1 MQSTAAQPT
10 STQSASTQSAS
21 TQSADAQPPADHPFD
36 PRDISSKAFWTQVPA
51 ERDRVFAQLR
61 AEQPISWHRP
71 AETDLLPNPA
81 DPGFWA
87 LTRHADILAVSRNSE
102 VFASGQQF
110 GGVMLEDVPAEIL
123 EAAHSILAMDAPR
136 HAKQRKIISSVFT
149 PKRVAQIDAQIR
161 TQAKLIVDAV
171 APLGEI
177 DFVEQVA
184 ARLPMWT
191 ISEMIGIPEH
201 RRDEVTAAAG
211 AMVSWN
217 DPDFIGDGEP
227 ISVLFNGLMTLHG
240 AASEL
245 VALRRAEPADDLM
258 SALVHSEV
266 DGERLTDAEIAAFFV
281 LLCVAGNDTT
291 RQTTSH
297 TVLALRDFPAQRAWL
312 VEDYDSRIRPAIEE
326 FVRWASP
333 VMTFRRTARIDTE
346 IDGRP
351 IAAGEKVVMFYRSG
365 NRDEAVFTDPERFDL
380 SRTPNNHVGFGG
392 GGAHFCL
399 GSNLARTQLR
409 ALFQELLFR
418 LPDLEVGEP
427 EYLAGNFING
437 IKRLP
442 ARFTPHPSGG

>member
-1 MQSTAAQPT
+1 MPTTPPPTA
-10 STQSASTQSAS
+10 
-21 TQSADAQPPADHPFD
+21 PAPAIRTFD
-36 PRDISSKAFWTQVPA
+36 PHDISSLAFWAQAPA
-51 ERDRVFAQLR
+51 VRDRVFADLR

-71 AETDLLPNPA
+71 AETELLPNSA

-87 LTRHADILAVSRNSE
+87 LTRHADIVAVSRNSE
-102 VFASGQQF
+102 VFASGQEF

-161 TQAKLIVDAV
+161 NQAKLIVDAV

-191 ISEMIGIPEH
+191 ISEMIGIPVD

-227 ISVLFNGLMTLHG
+227 IAVLFNGLMTLHG

-245 VALRRAEPADDLM
+245 VAQRRAKPADDLM
-258 SALVHSEV
+258 TALVQAEV
-266 DGERLTDAEIAAFFV
+266 DGQQLTDNELAAFFV

-297 TVLALRDFPAQRAWL
+297 TVLALREFPEQRAWL
-312 VEDYDSRIRPAIEE
+312 VEDYNARIRPAIEE

-333 VMTFRRTARIDTE
+333 VMTFRRTARVDTE
-346 IDGRP
+346 VGGQP

-365 NRDEAVFTDPERFDL
+365 NRDEAVFAEPERFDL

-399 GSNLARTQLR
+399 GSNLARTQMR

-442 ARFTPHPSGG
+442 ARFTPRPSGD